1 MPTALETSAKFQ
13 LRPRKT
19 AYLTPAPA
27 AVPDQESWE
36 AMDAAYRA
44 LCAILYNFVPGS
56 GHPGG
61 SISSGRIVFSLL
73 YKNLRYDF
81 SRPDSLD
88 NDLLVY
94 AAGHKAMGLYGA
106 YALRDEWI
114 RIARPDLLPAE
125 KRRLRLEDLLGFRRN
140 PTQSTPLFQQFKS
153 VALDGHPT
161 PLTPFVPVATGA
173 SGVGDTSAVG
183 LALAAMD
190 AFGAKGPRIHIL
202 EGEGGMTA
210 GRVHEAIATA
220 ATTGL
225 SNTVMHI
232 DWNQASID
240 SDRVTAE
247 GDQAGDYVQWDP
259 RELMFVHGWNL
270 VEAGDGSDFARVHAA
285 QAAALSLD
293 NGAPTA
299 VVYRTTKGWN
309 YGITGKASHGAG
321 HAFCSPEFYKS
332 VEPFEK
338 AFGVQ
343 LPRFSGDKTPET
355 VEAAYWECLKAM
367 RDAFEKKR
375 PEIARFAAAQV
386 AAAQKATPKGRPV
399 REGGPDLEA
408 FYRAKL
414 KPEETPE
421 ELRLPVGKAA
431 TLRGALGEALGY
443 VNKMTKGAVLACA
456 ADLAEST
463 SISPINKAF
472 AKGFF
477 HSTRNPVSRLMPVGG
492 IAEDAMGGVMSGV
505 SSLGLHI
512 GVSSSYSAFIAAL
525 EHVPARLHCIG
536 QQMRHEAT
544 GEPYRTWIMV
554 NAHAGPM
561 TGEDGPTHACP
572 QPLQLLQDNFAKG
585 SAITLTPWDPA
596 EVWPLTVAALN
607 ARPALLAP
615 FVTRPG
621 LPVPDRAKLGFP
633 PVHAAAQGVY
643 ALRRGGKAA
652 VVLQG
657 HGVATFFVRDVLP
670 KLDAAGVKLNVF
682 YVTSAELFDRLSDA
696 EKKEIFPPELAFRS
710 MGITDFTLPTLWR
723 WVRSDEG
730 LAASLHPLKRQGY
743 LGSGAWDKVLEQAG
757 LDGKGQLPAVEAWV
771 KAVEARA

>member
-1 MPTALETSAKFQ
+1 MPALETAALQFQ
-13 LRPRKT
+13 LRPRR
-19 AYLTPAPA
+19 AVYLKPEPLDL
-27 AVPDQESWE
+27 PDLEVLE

-44 LCAILYNFVPGS
+44 LCAIQFNFVPGS

-73 YKNLRYDF
+73 YKTLRYDF
-81 SRPDSLD
+81 SRPDSID

-94 AAGHKAMGLYGA
+94 AAGHKATGLYGA
-106 YALRDEWI
+106 YALRDEWV
-114 RIARPDLLPAE
+114 RIARPDLLPPE
-125 KRRLRLEDLLGFRRN
+125 RRRLRLEDLLGFRRN
-140 PTQSTPLFQQFKS
+140 PSQDTPLFREFKAA
-153 VALDGHPT
+153 ALDGHPT

-183 LALAAMD
+183 LAIAQMD
-190 AFGAKGPRIHIL
+190 AFGPKGPRLHIL

-247 GDQAGDYVQWDP
+247 GDQPGDYVQWDP
-259 RELMFVHGWNL
+259 RELMYVNDWNL
-270 VEAGDGSDFARVHAA
+270 IEAGDGSDFRRVLAC
-285 QAAALSLD
+285 QKAALALD
-293 NGAPTA
+293 NGQPTA
-299 VVYRTTKGWN
+299 VVYRTTKGWR
-309 YGITGKASHGAG
+309 YGIEGKASHGAG

-332 VEPFEK
+332 VEPFEQ
-338 AFGVQ
+338 AFGVK
-343 LPRFSGDKTPET
+343 LPRFAGEKTPVS
-355 VEAAYWECLKAM
+355 VEAAYWECLLAM
-367 RDAFEKKR
+367 RKAFETAR
-375 PEIARFAAAQV
+375 PDVAKYAAERV
-386 AAAQKATPKGRPV
+386 VEAAKATPKGRPV
-399 REGGPDLEA
+399 RAGGPNLDALYTAGLDPASTPAE
-408 FYRAKL
+408 L
-414 KPEETPE
+414 KPVP
-421 ELRLPVGKAA
+421 GKAA
-431 TLRGALGEALGY
+431 TLRGALGDTLGY
-443 VNKMTKGAVLACA
+443 LNKLTSGAFLACA
-456 ADLAEST
+456 ADLSEST
-463 SISPINKAF
+463 SIAPINKGIGKGWWH
-472 AKGFF
+472 AK
-477 HSTRNPVSRLMPVGG
+477 TNPSSRLVPVGG
-492 IAEDAMGGVMSGV
+492 ICEDAMGGVMSGV

-544 GEPYRTWIMV
+544 GEPNRVWIMV

-572 QPLQLLQDNFAKG
+572 QHLQLLQDNFAKG
-585 SAITLTPWDPA
+585 SAITLTPWDPQ
-596 EVWPLTVAALN
+596 EVWPLVIASLQ

-621 LPVPDRAKLGFP
+621 IPVPDREKLGFP
-633 PVHAAAQGVY
+633 PPVAATKGVY
-643 ALRRGGKAA
+643 ALRKGGKAV

-657 HGVATFFVRDVLP
+657 HGVATFFTRDVLP
-670 KLDAAGVKLNVF
+670 KLDEMGVKLTVY
-682 YVTSAELFDRLSDA
+682 YVTSAELFERLSAD
-696 EKKEIFPPELAFRS
+696 EKKAVFPPEHAFRS
-710 MGITDFTLPTLWR
+710 MGVTDFTLPTLAR

-730 LAASLHPLKRQGY
+730 IARSLYPLKRQGY

-757 LDGKGQLPAVEAWV
+757 LDGKGQLEAVLDWV
-771 KAVEARA
+771 RYNEAR